1 MFNSY
6 VKLPEGTFIA
16 IQRIQST
23 PFELKNGVPMG
34 TCQDI
39 RRSHFVGARWTTGFR
54 EKFLQIRRPLEKNG
68 DHTFPEAFLKR
79 RRNLGRVSKKTWD
92 ETDETRSLISSMAIS
107 GISPQHMDLYGTIPP
122 FLDPVYFPL
131 ISWPWE
137 LPGGAMTSPILW
149 SHPPWRYGPGI
160 NHSRNT
166 LQRLLHP
173 VVPLIFDT
181 WIWRFLKLGYPKSSI
196 QTGCSMK

>member
-1 MFNSY
+1 MGYPWVPVRIS
-6 VKLPEGTFIA
+6 VIA
-16 IQRIQST
+16 ILLVHDEPQDFGRSFSKSAG
-23 PFELKNGVPMG
+23 PWRKMG
-34 TCQDI
+34 TTHFRKLSWSAEETLIVCQ
-39 RRSHFVGARWTTGFR
+39 
-54 EKFLQIRRPLEKNG
+54 
-68 DHTFPEAFLKR
+68 
-79 RRNLGRVSKKTWD
+79 KKTWD